1 MGKEGRA
8 LLIVAL
14 LVCIFIS
21 AAAGFAGGLGGFGSL
36 RSQFGSS
43 SSFRG
48 RAARTGITAMVDRF
62 DCEASSTEGKAGRN
76 DVGFERLGY
85 AAVPIPH
92 KSAAGTDL
100 QVKQLTLI
108 IIYDGAAKGEATGS
122 GEHQRILLG
131 MKKRGFGEGKYNG
144 FGGKVEAGETI
155 EAAAKREL
163 LEEANVS
170 LADGSLEKR
179 GVLTFFWE
187 GQSSVMQI
195 HLFSADT
202 ADMRGE
208 PAEST
213 EMRPEWFD
221 LAGMPYDQ
229 MWEDDQHWFPWCAK
243 SLNISSHR
251 PP

>member
-1 MGKEGRA
+1 MGKEGRG

-36 RSQFGSS
+36 RSQFG

-221 LAGMPYDQ
+221 LAGLPYDQ